1 MTSARNH
8 RRQLNGSEALPRGAL
23 PREALPR
30 EALPREAF
38 PGEALRGGVS
48 LGGHVVRRN
57 HTGSRE
63 NDDAPALRSL
73 RLAHGRFS
81 APPGMAGSEAPSD
94 PVSCTEERRVGGW

>member
-8 RRQLNGSEALPRGAL
+8 RRQLNGSEALPRGALPREAL

-57 HTGSRE
+57 HTGARE
-63 NDDAPALRSL
+63 NDDAPAPRSL

-94 PVSCTEERRVGGW
+94 PVS